1 MTMDKA
7 WVCMEEDLQNA
18 VYKHMRDASLEQKC
32 GIRGLNYSRYAP
44 PKEGELKEYGE
55 HIMSSTLSIVY
66 LLIEVGVDGLQRVVY
81 VGSAKSDSRFHAR
94 LTVHKKEKSFDKVYF
109 TECPLD
115 EMHPKEKKLIR
126 EHLPHYNKCSAS
138 KRGREILMGEIYRLS
153 QRIIN
158 DSYNLANEIQFF
170 VQIEE
175 KNSELEVL
183 NEELER
189 KLGIEDSNEASCR
202 TSTTSDALHKEE

>member
-1 MTMDKA
+1 MT
-7 WVCMEEDLQNA
+7 EEDLRDA
-18 VYKHMRDASLEQKC
+18 VHNHMRDVSLEQKC
-32 GIRGLNYSRYAP
+32 GIRGLNYSRYSP

-55 HIMSSTLSIVY
+55 HIMSPTLSIVY

-126 EHLPHYNKCSAS
+126 EHLPHYNKCSSS
-138 KRGREILMGEIYRLS
+138 KKGRGILADEIYCLTHRVM
-153 QRIIN
+153 N
-158 DSYNLANEIQFF
+158 DPYHLANELYQN
-170 VQIEE
+170 
-175 KNSELEVL
+175 KNQ
-183 NEELER
+183 
-189 KLGIEDSNEASCR
+189 
-202 TSTTSDALHKEE
+202 